1 MTTMKWWGWGP
12 EGVEFTHAD
21 KPDLAPFIEK
31 VLGLK
36 VGAPTAPPPRFD
48 QLAVPEPRLPDALR
62 EALERAVAPEF
73 VSVDPEDRVVHGRGK
88 SVRDLI
94 LQRRGDLG
102 RVVDAVLR
110 PADEQQVAEI
120 LRAAVSFNAVV
131 I

>member
-1 MTTMKWWGWGP
+1 MATMKWWGWGP

-48 QLAVPEPRLPDALR
+48 QLTVPELAAARRPAAALVQ
-62 EALERAVAPEF
+62 AVTPAF

-102 RVVDAVLR
+102 RGVDAVLR
-110 PADEQQVAEI
+110 PADEQSGRRRSCGPPSA
-120 LRAAVSFNAVV
+120 SMPS
-131 I
+131 